1 MKTTF
6 GVIALGLLVSACAG
20 GRGAVPAAEIQSMS
34 DNQIGVVYYDG
45 VSGMGGATKIAQEYC
60 DDRKAMAGGKADGG
74 MAPDK
79 TVVNFTC
86 K

>member
-1 MKTTF
+1 MKTTI
-6 GVIALGLLVSACAG
+6 GVFSLGLLVSACAG

-34 DNQIGVVYYDG
+34 DNQIGVVYYDS

-60 DDRKAMAGGKADGG
+60 DKRKAMADGKADGG

-79 TVVNFTC
+79 TVVTFNC